1 MKSKNHSGESEKRI
15 VVLGAGES
23 GSGAAILAKSKGMD
37 VFVSDMG
44 EISPVYQA
52 LLNQHEIAWESGKH
66 TPELILNADEVIKS
80 PGIPLTA
87 PLVKQLI
94 LQGTPI
100 ISEIEFAARYTNA
113 KMICITGSNGKTTTT
128 SLVFDMLRRAGLD
141 VGLAGNIGNSLA
153 LQVAQ
158 EDHAYY
164 VIELS
169 SFQLDNCY
177 DFKADIAILLNI
189 TPDHLDRYDYQ
200 FQNYVDAKFRI
211 TQNQTEKDAFI
222 YWSEDPVINREIARI
237 QPQATLYPF
246 GSNEQNVAYTDGS
259 HLIINTKP
267 AIESLRVPF
276 MELSLKGK
284 HNQLNSMAAGLAAQI
299 LNIHNDVIRE
309 SLQQFAGVDHRLQYV
324 ATIKGVRYI
333 NDSKATNVNSCWYAL
348 DSMTTPTV
356 LILGGTD
363 KGNDYTEIDQLV
375 REKCHTLIFMGK
387 DNTKLIQHFE
397 PMGMKCIST
406 AALQDAVQ
414 AAYQAAN
421 EGDTVLLSPCCAS
434 FDLFK
439 NYEDRGEQFMT
450 AVRTL

>member
-1 MKSKNHSGESEKRI
+1 MKKI

-23 GSGAAILAKSKGMD
+23 GTGAAILAKTKGME

-44 EISPVYQA
+44 VIAPMYQA
-52 LLNQHEIAWESGKH
+52 LLDQHQIAWEAGKH
-66 TPELILNADEVIKS
+66 TASRILDADEVIKS

-87 PLVKQLI
+87 PLVKQLME
-94 LQGTPI
+94 QGTPI
-100 ISEIEFAARYTNA
+100 LSEIEFAARYTKG

-128 SLVFDMLRRAGLD
+128 SLIFDMLRRAGLD

-189 TPDHLDRYDYQ
+189 TPDHLDRYDHQ

-211 TQNQTEKDAFI
+211 TRNQTSKDAFI

-246 GSNEQNVAYTDGS
+246 GSSEQNVAYTDGS
-259 HLIINTKP
+259 HLVVTSKP
-267 AIESLRVPF
+267 NVTPLRLPLD
-276 MELSLKGK
+276 ELSLKGK

-324 ATIKGVRYI
+324 ATVKGVRYV

-348 DSMTTPTV
+348 ESMTTPTV

-363 KGNDYTEIDQLV
+363 KGNDYSEIDELV
-375 REKCHTLIFMGK
+375 KEKCHTLIFMGK
-387 DNTKLIQHFE
+387 DNSKLIQHFGE
-397 PMGMKCIST
+397 MGMKYVST
-406 AALQDAVQ
+406 DNLLDAVQ
-414 AAYQAAN
+414 VAYQSAKD
-421 EGDTVLLSPCCAS
+421 GDTVLLSPCCAS

-439 NYEDRGEQFMT
+439 NYEDRGEQFMK
-450 AVRTL
+450 AVRGL